1 MGIKMLSN
9 LIIARRTHRI
19 RFEAVLGLLF
29 SLSLLTV
36 ACEKVPLLAPS
47 GSTIT
52 LTASTTAL
60 SVAGSADIIAQV
72 LEAAGTPPHSG
83 TVITFTTT
91 LGSIE
96 PSEARTDTSGRVVV
110 KFNSGSANG
119 TATITAISG
128 G

>member
-36 ACEKVPLLAPS
+36 ACQKVPLLAPS

-52 LTASTTAL
+52 LTSSTTAL
-60 SVAGSADIIAQV
+60 SANGTATIIGQII
-72 LEAAGTPPHSG
+72 EAAGTPPHSG
-83 TVITFTTT
+83 THVTFTTT
-91 LGSIE
+91 LGHIE
-96 PSEARTDTSGRVVV
+96 PSEASTDINGRV
-110 KFNSGSANG
+110 
-119 TATITAISG
+119 TATFSAG
-128 G
+128 GSNG